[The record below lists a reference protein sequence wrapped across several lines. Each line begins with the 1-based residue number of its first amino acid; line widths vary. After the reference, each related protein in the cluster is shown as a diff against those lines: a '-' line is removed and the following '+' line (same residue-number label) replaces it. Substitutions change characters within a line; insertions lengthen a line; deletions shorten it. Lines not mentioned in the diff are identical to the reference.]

1 MTMKG
6 FLFIST
12 TLPFTLCFLPIALC
26 LLPFTNSHPFFKK
39 STKPLK

>member
-12 TLPFTLCFLPIALC
+12 TLPFANCPLPFAYC
-26 LLPFTNSHPFFKK
+26 LLPITHPLFKK